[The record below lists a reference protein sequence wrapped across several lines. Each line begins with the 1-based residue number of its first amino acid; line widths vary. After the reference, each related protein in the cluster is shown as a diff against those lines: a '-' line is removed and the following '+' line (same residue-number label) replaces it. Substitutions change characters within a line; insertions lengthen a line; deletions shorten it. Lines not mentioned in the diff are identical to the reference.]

1 MVWLYRSPISQWGG
15 GGYFTSNDFYL
26 PSLSLEEGVRD
37 QYPEEQRYSVN
48 TIVLTVSNG
57 K

>member
-26 PSLSLEEGVRD
+26 LSLEEGVRD
-37 QYPEEQRYSVN
+37 QYPEEQRYSVY